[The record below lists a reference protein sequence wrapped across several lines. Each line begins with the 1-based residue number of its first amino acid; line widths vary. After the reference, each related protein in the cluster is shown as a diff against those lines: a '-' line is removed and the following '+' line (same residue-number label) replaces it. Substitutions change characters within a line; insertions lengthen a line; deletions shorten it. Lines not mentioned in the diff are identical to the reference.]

1 MAPLAGRGA
10 YGAGMPWGL
19 DVDLLTP
26 AQRRALDDLLCAGG
40 PRPPADDGLATRIR
54 DLVEERTEA
63 AAALRPVG
71 ARGLRLNKTALDA
84 LDCEGRYLDHLESR
98 FAWTP
103 PTVLGTLVHRG
114 IELDHAGDRT
124 VEVDEVVAQA
134 WRDFAGAGDSAG
146 AYLAELGGVEAH
158 GLRADAGAR
167 IAEFRECFPPL
178 LSHWPVRYEV
188 KLTARLH
195 DGAIELM
202 GKPDLVFGAASA
214 TERRLLL
221 VDLKTGRRSH
231 RDRADMRFY
240 ALLATLKYR
249 TVPWRVA
256 TYYLDEADWDAEDV
270 DADALEAAVRGV
282 ADRAVTAARLTWAPP
297 PPDALRLLAGPS
309 CRWCGRAPTCPTKAE
324 ADAEWALRDA

>member
-1 MAPLAGRGA
+1 
-10 YGAGMPWGL
+10 
-19 DVDLLTP
+19 
-26 AQRRALDDLLCAGG
+26 
-40 PRPPADDGLATRIR
+40 
-54 DLVEERTEA
+54 
-63 AAALRPVG
+63 
-71 ARGLRLNKTALDA
+71 
-84 LDCEGRYLDHLESR
+84 
-98 FAWTP
+98 
-103 PTVLGTLVHRG
+103 
-114 IELDHAGDRT
+114 

-134 WRDFAGAGDSAG
+134 WRDFAGTGDSAG

-202 GKPDLVFGAASA
+202 GKPDLVFGTASA

-270 DADALEAAVRGV
+270 DADTLEAAVRGV

-297 PPDALRLLAGPS
+297 PPDGLRLLAGPS

-324 ADAEWALRDA
+324 ADAEWALREA